1 MTMHSVIGI
10 LVAVAVPLWLVVE
23 QVLLTWRVLEPR
35 RSPSPARTE
44 TSRPSKVAIPD
55 RRRADAAPQ
64 SLERLHRKSD
74 VSEALR
80 AVQLL

>member
-1 MTMHSVIGI
+1 MTLHSVIGI

-44 TSRPSKVAIPD
+44 KSRPSKAAVIPD
-55 RRRADAAPQ
+55 RRRDVTRPA
-64 SLERLHRKSD
+64 LHRKAS
-74 VSEALR
+74 
-80 AVQLL
+80 

>member
-1 MTMHSVIGI
+1 MTMHAVIGI

-44 TSRPSKVAIPD
+44 TSRPSKAVIPD
-55 RRRADAAPQ
+55 RRRDVTGPA
-64 SLERLHRKSD
+64 LHRKAS
-74 VSEALR
+74 
-80 AVQLL
+80 